1 MKPLPV
7 ILMYPVRQASCGFLA
22 AALALPAHAAWREI
36 ERFEDGVRIYVDD
49 AAAVQRDDNQA
60 ILRHLVRWNE
70 PQNDEASDAEI
81 REGVALPVYL
91 STLVQT
97 QYDCRS
103 RLFKYL
109 SSWSFAG
116 AMGDGVQVTA
126 DEDAAGRWEPVSD
139 GSMEEKLWKI
149 ACAIR

>member
-1 MKPLPV
+1 MQPV
-7 ILMYPVRQASCGFLA
+7 SVIFMYMIRQASCGFLA

-70 PQNDEASDAEI
+70 PQNDEVSDAEI

-109 SSWSFAG
+109 SSWFFA
-116 AMGDGVQVTA
+116 AVMSDGVRVTA
-126 DEDAAGRWEPVSD
+126 DEDAAGRREPASD
-139 GSMEEKLWKI
+139 GSMKEKLWEI
-149 ACAIR
+149 ACAIK